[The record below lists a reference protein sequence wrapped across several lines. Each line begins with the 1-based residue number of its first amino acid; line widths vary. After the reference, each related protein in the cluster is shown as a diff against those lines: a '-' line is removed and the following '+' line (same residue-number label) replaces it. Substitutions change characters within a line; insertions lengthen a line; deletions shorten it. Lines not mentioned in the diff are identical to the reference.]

1 MQFVPKKHQEIAAK
15 FLREHDRC
23 CLFLDMGLGK
33 TVVTL
38 SWIKD
43 LRDARVIRRALVV
56 APKRVAESTWSGEC
70 EKWDHLQDLTVSIV
84 MGTVR
89 QRERA
94 LETPADIYVINRDN
108 LKWLVDGTVGAGKK
122 WPFDLVV
129 LDELTS
135 FKNTGS
141 KRWRSARRVMH
152 LSDYLVCL
160 TGTPAPNGY
169 EELWG
174 QMYLVDYGESL
185 GKSHGG
191 FDNEYFRPGRTN
203 GHVVFDWI
211 LKPGAKERIDAALKP
226 KCLSMSKEDWLEL
239 PPLMTNIISVRMSKE
254 ERKLYD
260 DLYKSKV
267 LPLLDGKLAELEE
280 SDSAVVGSTAA
291 VLSNKLLQM
300 ANGAVY
306 DDNGGVF
313 QVHDQKIDALM
324 ELADSNGDNLL
335 VFYEYQHDQAR
346 ILKWF
351 PDARVLKDAKDI
363 DDWNAGKIKM
373 LLCHPQSAAFGLNLQ
388 QGGHTMVWF
397 GLPWSLEL
405 HTQAIARLHR
415 QGQEHP
421 VICHYIIC
429 EKTLDEKV
437 YAVLQQ
443 KEAVQKSLLDA
454 LKDYV
459 TEE

>member
-1 MQFVPKKHQEIAAK
+1 M
-15 FLREHDRC
+15 
-23 CLFLDMGLGK
+23 
-33 TVVTL
+33 
-38 SWIKD
+38 
-43 LRDARVIRRALVV
+43 IRRALVV
-56 APKRVAESTWSGEC
+56 APKRVAESTWSDEC
-70 EKWDHLQDLTVSIV
+70 KKWDHLQGLKVSVV

-94 LETPADIYVINRDN
+94 LAVPADIYVINRDN

-122 WPFDLVV
+122 WPFDFVV

-152 LSDYLVCL
+152 LSDYLVGL

-174 QMYLVDYGESL
+174 QIYLIDYGASL

-211 LKPGAKERIDAALKP
+211 LKPGAKERIDAKLKP
-226 KCLSMSKEDWLEL
+226 FCLSMSKEDWLEL
-239 PPLMTNIISVRMSKE
+239 PPIIYNTINARMDKE

-260 DLYKSKV
+260 ELYKSKV
-267 LPLLDGKLAELEE
+267 LPLLDGKLSEMDDM
-280 SDSAVVGSTAA
+280 DSAVVGSTAA

-306 DDNGGVF
+306 DDEHGVF
-313 QVHDQKIDALM
+313 HVHDQKLDALE

-335 VFYEYQHDQAR
+335 VFYEYRHDLDRIRSRFPEAR
-346 ILKWF
+346 LLET
-351 PDARVLKDAKDI
+351 ATDI
-363 DDWNAGKIKM
+363 EDWNAGKIKM
-373 LLCHPQSAAFGLNLQ
+373 LLCHPASAAFGLNLQ
-388 QGGHTMVWF
+388 AGGHTMVWF

-421 VICHYIIC
+421 VICHYLIC
-429 EKTLDEKV
+429 EKTLDERV
-437 YAVLQQ
+437 YEVLQK

-459 TEE
+459 KEDER